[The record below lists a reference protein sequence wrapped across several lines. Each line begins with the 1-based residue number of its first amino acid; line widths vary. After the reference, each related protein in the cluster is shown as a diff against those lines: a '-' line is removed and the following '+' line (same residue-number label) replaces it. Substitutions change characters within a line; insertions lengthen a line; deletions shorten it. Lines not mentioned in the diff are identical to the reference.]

1 MPSKDFDEEEAK
13 SFLIQR
19 EKKEKELNET
29 ARKELLQKTI
39 SVLKEEFQN
48 TSVEVYLVGSILR
61 PFEFSIRSDVDIV
74 LKNYQG
80 DRFAL
85 WAKLEKKIGR
95 EIELIPFETCTFQ
108 EFVAKEGLK
117 IK

>member
-1 MPSKDFDEEEAK
+1 MSSKDFNEEEAK
-13 SFLIQR
+13 SFLIQQ
-19 EKKEKELNET
+19 EKKEMESNEN

-39 SVLKEEFQN
+39 SVLKEEFQD
-48 TSVEVYLVGSILR
+48 SPVEIYLVGSILR
-61 PFEFSIRSDVDIV
+61 PFQFSPRSDVDIV
-74 LKNYQG
+74 LKNFHA

-95 EIELIPFETCTFQ
+95 EIELIIFETCTFQ
-108 EFVAKEGLK
+108 EFIDKEGLK